1 MLFFPAAL
9 DAVPSSLVE
18 AATVDGPA
26 PFRRYFTIVL
36 PLLSPSL
43 FFAVTMTLIT
53 SFQVFIQPYI
63 LTGGGPGVSTETL
76 VMYLYRT
83 GFEQFAMGQAAAIAW
98 FLFAIIMIVTAVQ
111 FIFQRRWGHYGRWCC
126 SSSPPCSC
134 GRCSPRQTRRRR
146 CSAPRR
152 SRWARGSPGRTSRTR
167 GTSC

>member
-9 DAVPSSLVE
+9 DAVPGTLVE
-18 AATVDGPA
+18 AATVDGAGPI
-26 PFRRYFTIVL
+26 RRYFTMVL

-83 GFEQFAMGQAAAIAW
+83 GFEQFKMGQASATAW
-98 FLFAIIMIVTAVQ
+98 VLFLIIMAGSGLQVL
-111 FIFQRRWGHYGRWCC
+111 
-126 SSSPPCSC
+126 
-134 GRCSPRQTRRRR
+134 RQK
-146 CSAPRR
+146 AGGPYD
-152 SRWARGSPGRTSRTR
+152 PLPQPHP
-167 GTSC
+167 